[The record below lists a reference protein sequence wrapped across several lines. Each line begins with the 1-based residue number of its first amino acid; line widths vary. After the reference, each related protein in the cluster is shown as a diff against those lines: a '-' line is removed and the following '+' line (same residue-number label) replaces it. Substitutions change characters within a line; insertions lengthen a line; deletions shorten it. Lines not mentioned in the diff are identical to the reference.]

1 MQNNKFWIE
10 KWQTGQIGFH
20 LEEVNPLLIEFWP
33 KLAQGKTV
41 LVPLCGKSKDLVW
54 LAQQGL
60 KVVGVELSEVAIKD
74 FFKENRLT
82 YNRVL
87 ENGVMYYQAK
97 ELSILLVQQDFFE
110 FKQSDFDA
118 CYDRAAL
125 VAFPANMRVAYS
137 QHLKKRLKPDAITL
151 LVTLDYA
158 YQDQNKLAQSP
169 PFNVCDEE
177 VVNYWPSQLSPVFEQ
192 SLYELNS
199 RYAAKGYQFFD
210 EKVWLIG

>member
-41 LVPLCGKSKDLVW
+41 LVPLCGKSKDLIW
-54 LAQQGL
+54 LAQQNL

-82 YNRVL
+82 YHRVL

-137 QHLKKRLKPDAITL
+137 QHLKRRLKPDAITL

-177 VVNYWPSQLSPVFEQ
+177 VANYWPSQLSPVFEQ